1 MLLTDERIDGV
12 VGRVYGAALDAGR
25 WPGVLLEI
33 ADLTGSIGTNLILQD
48 KRRPQRTRVVGA
60 RLDQGA
66 IDLFLSRYI
75 EAPDNL
81 WTATTLKLAPGVV
94 RMSELVPPDEFT
106 RTAFYDE
113 VERPQRILHH
123 ICAVLENDVSRCDR
137 VGVFRTREAG
147 AGEAEHVRFM
157 TVVAP
162 HVRRAVSVAE
172 RLDEARLG
180 AAVALDAVAS
190 LSHGVFALDAMG
202 RVLLANGAAEAILAA
217 DDGLLCEDGMLGT
230 LLPSENASLLA
241 AIGSAIAGRG
251 GGRLRVTRRSAALPY
266 LVLVAPTGGDVAW
279 SLAEPPAALVFITE
293 LAPNC
298 ATAAELAA
306 ALFDLTPA
314 EARLAAEV
322 VAGRGMP
329 AAARRLGVG
338 LPTVRTQ
345 LASIFRKT
353 GTRSQPALVA
363 LLTRLAAL

>member
-1 MLLTDERIDGV
+1 VVLTDERIDGV
-12 VGRVYGAALDAGR
+12 IGRIYGAALEPR
-25 WPGVLLEI
+25 CWPRVLVDI
-33 ADLTGSIGTNLILQD
+33 ADFTGSIGTNLILQD
-48 KRRPQRTRVVGA
+48 KRHPGRTRVVGA

-75 EAPDNL
+75 GAPDNL
-81 WTATTLKLAPGVV
+81 WTATTLKLHPGVV
-94 RMSELVPPDEFT
+94 RMSELVPPDQFT

-113 VERPQRILHH
+113 VERPQKILHH
-123 ICAVLENDVSRCDR
+123 MCAVLENDASRCDR
-137 VGVFRTREAG
+137 LGVFRTPEAG
-147 AGEAEHVRFM
+147 PGEPEHVRFM
-157 TVVAP
+157 ALVAP
-162 HVRRAVSVAE
+162 HVRRAVAVAE

-180 AAVALDAVAS
+180 AAVALDAIAA
-190 LSHGVFALDAMG
+190 LSHGVFAVDVTG
-202 RVLLANGAAEAILAA
+202 RVVLANAAAEAILAA
-217 DDGLLCEDGMLGT
+217 DDGLLCEDGVLGT
-230 LLPSENASLLA
+230 LLSNESTSLAA
-241 AIGSAIAGRG
+241 AIGSAITGRG

-266 LVLVAPTGGDVAW
+266 LVLVAPTGGEVAW
-279 SLAEPPAALVFITE
+279 SLAEPPAALVFVTE

-306 ALFDLTPA
+306 TLFALTPA

-322 VAGRGMP
+322 AAGCGMP
-329 AAARRLGVG
+329 EAARRLGVA